1 MKKKSAIF
9 LVLSMSI
16 AFLFCGCG
24 TPMYELTAEEE
35 ELIVQYSAYTL
46 GRFNTYQKDGM
57 QYYNEDLYDVQTP
70 ESFPESAEE
79 DPVND
84 SQGNV
89 SMDGSGASVNNSYG
103 NAISFAD
110 AIGYGNDL
118 LISYQGFDL
127 LSNYKEGNYFSIDA
141 KPGNQLFTAKFEV
154 KNLSDKEISV
164 NAMEQE
170 PTFRLSLDGGKK
182 WVNEDVTVLTH
193 DLSTYYGTID
203 ASDSIACVL
212 LFQIPSDK
220 SVTDGDVSF
229 SVEINGTI
237 YPVY

>member
-1 MKKKSAIF
+1 MKKKSTIF
-9 LVLSMSI
+9 LVLSMSV

-70 ESFPESAEE
+70 EIFPESAEE
-79 DPVND
+79 DPVNT

-89 SMDGSGASVNNSYG
+89 SMDGAGTSENNSYG